1 MERKRSLCYSNR
13 NLICQTDCW
22 VITLKWRVIIYEMKS
37 LPRKTWWASK
47 CFTSLSKLSADDLR
61 SRLCL
66 EVCGVWSGLPGGLW
80 GLVWSVW
87 RSGLSIPGGLW
98 VWSDSAWRSMG
109 SGLVRSAWRFGLS
122 IPGGL
127 WVWSDS
133 GWRSM
138 ESGLVFLEVYRSGL
152 PGGLWVW
159 SDSATRSMGSGL
171 TLPGDLCGLVWSVW
185 RSVGSGRSR
194 PVPDSA

>member
-1 MERKRSLCYSNR
+1 
-13 NLICQTDCW
+13 
-22 VITLKWRVIIYEMKS
+22 
-37 LPRKTWWASK
+37 
-47 CFTSLSKLSADDLR
+47 
-61 SRLCL
+61 
-66 EVCGVWSGLPGGLW
+66 
-80 GLVWSVW
+80 
-87 RSGLSIPGGLW
+87 
-98 VWSDSAWRSMG
+98 MG

-171 TLPGDLCGLVWSVW
+171 TLPGGLWGLVWSVW
-185 RSVGSGRSR
+185 RSVGSGLSR